1 MALEHAIVVSLL
13 EKPGTG
19 YELARRFDRSIGF
32 FWAASHQQ
40 IYRTLHRMTAD
51 GWVDITEVPDE
62 AHRVTKVYTVTDAGR
77 AALAEWMR
85 APSEPEQHRS
95 DLGVKVRGAAFDDP
109 AVLVA
114 DVTGHRDAHAE
125 RLALY
130 TALEERDFPAGEP
143 RDTAARLQHLVLRA
157 GIRYEQGWLAW
168 CEEVLTELG
177 EMT

>member
-40 IYRTLHRMTAD
+40 IYRVLHRMTAD
-51 GWVDITEVPDE
+51 GWVDIAEVPDE
-62 AHRVTKVYTVTDAGR
+62 AHRITKVYTVTDAGR
-77 AALAEWMR
+77 AALAAWMR

-130 TALEERDFPAGEP
+130 TEIEERDFPAGRP
-143 RDTAARLQHLVLRA
+143 AIPPAGCSTSCCGPASATNRA
-157 GIRYEQGWLAW
+157 GSPGAKRSSPNWE
-168 CEEVLTELG
+168 T
-177 EMT
+177 